1 MGCLLLIFFSCVH
14 DGIRSSH
21 VKIESGKN
29 SKTKY
34 IHAHYRKLY
43 PTLPGWPTHACSY
56 EKYSSHLG
64 GILEKS
70 IEIPLRR
77 AGSLLI

>member
-1 MGCLLLIFFSCVH
+1 MGCLLLIFFSYVH

-21 VKIESGKN
+21 VEIESGKN
-29 SKTKY
+29 SKIKY
-34 IHAHYRKLY
+34 IHVHYRKLN

>member
-1 MGCLLLIFFSCVH
+1 MLSFINFFSCGH
-14 DGIRSSH
+14 GGIRSSH
-21 VKIESGKN
+21 VEIESGMN

-34 IHAHYRKLY
+34 VHVHYRKPY
-43 PTLPGWPTHACSY
+43 PTLPDWPTHACSY

-70 IEIPLRR
+70 IEIPPRW
-77 AGSLLI
+77 AGSLLM